1 MKNGKRWPTDGAGTK
16 YERESEYVRLRREA
30 RYLVEYA
37 LTLVKNWSYYDSS
50 HDMNF
55 LDAVVRILGTKKDY
69 EKFSSFRMRSDYNRK
84 DQTVIASR

>member
-1 MKNGKRWPTDGAGTK
+1 MK
-16 YERESEYVRLRREA
+16 RESEYVRLRREA

-69 EKFSSFRMRSDYNRK
+69 EKFSSYLRSDYNRK
-84 DQTVIASR
+84 EQTVIASR